1 MPDPIGAHYLDH
13 CGVSVRT
20 PESTIIFD
28 PITPDLAADAVCV
41 SHCHEDHFNPE
52 VLSTFDRS
60 TTIVVPRILKPRGKS
75 SPNAVEKLVAF
86 RPGGEA
92 DAKTYGALL
101 SDALRELARL
111 EGTQRGKS
119 VAPELDRLRF
129 LESTWETM
137 NSDLRSAV
145 LDSLSRETP
154 GKTEYIPPKALGRKD
169 GELNPDLG
177 KKARSMGFTTVV
189 ELLPWEEVR
198 IGDAVVTHV
207 PARFAHGITEQ
218 ATYMLECP
226 AFTLFHG
233 ADALEDGPV
242 HSYLGRN
249 HDIDVAFL
257 SISGREYLEG
267 SPWQYR
273 NTMNVDG
280 AIQAAKWLDAKCV
293 IPLQDS
299 FGAADLRK
307 EMCGRHPPCRILE
320 PGETWTPPA
329 S

>member
-20 PESTIIFD
+20 PESTIVFD

-119 VAPELDRLRF
+119 VAPELDRLGIYFAGLDVIGPYLTEVNVTSPTGVQETNRLSGTK
-129 LESTWETM
+129 LEAEVIDM
-137 NSDLRSAV
+137 VEAKCAG
-145 LDSLSRETP
+145 LSR
-154 GKTEYIPPKALGRKD
+154 
-169 GELNPDLG
+169 
-177 KKARSMGFTTVV
+177 
-189 ELLPWEEVR
+189 
-198 IGDAVVTHV
+198 
-207 PARFAHGITEQ
+207 
-218 ATYMLECP
+218 
-226 AFTLFHG
+226 
-233 ADALEDGPV
+233 
-242 HSYLGRN
+242 
-249 HDIDVAFL
+249 
-257 SISGREYLEG
+257 
-267 SPWQYR
+267 
-273 NTMNVDG
+273 
-280 AIQAAKWLDAKCV
+280 
-293 IPLQDS
+293 
-299 FGAADLRK
+299 
-307 EMCGRHPPCRILE
+307 
-320 PGETWTPPA
+320 
-329 S
+329 